1 MRLSIGGPAY
11 LLELL
16 TNPIFLLFPLLA
28 WSGGAGES
36 LCVAAF
42 VAVCKPGLD
51 AAMHALIGAPVR
63 LREIALGPVRDLL
76 AAGVW
81 FSAFTSRKVEWRGRT
96 LRITRGSR
104 LVPVDAEA
112 AG

>member
-1 MRLSIGGPAY
+1 
-11 LLELL
+11 
-16 TNPIFLLFPLLA
+16 
-28 WSGGAGES
+28 
-36 LCVAAF
+36 
-42 VAVCKPGLD
+42 LD
-51 AAMHALIGAPVR
+51 AAMHALVGAPVR

-81 FSAFTSRKVEWRGRT
+81 FSAFFSRKVEWRGRT
-96 LRITRGSR
+96 LRISRGSR